1 MNEDQAMAFCSTIA
15 PPSVVV
21 CLEIPN
27 ESAISRLTIRGN
39 FDDNRASIDNRLKIW
54 NERTLPVAL
63 KFKATMI
70 NAERTQSEILQDLE
84 KVIQ

>member
-1 MNEDQAMAFCSTIA
+1 MNEDQAMAFCSHIA

-63 KFKATMI
+63 KFNATMI

-84 KVIQ
+84 KILQ

>member
-1 MNEDQAMAFCSTIA
+1 MNEDQAMTFCSTIA

-63 KFKATMI
+63 KFKAIMI

-84 KVIQ
+84 KLIQ